1 MLRILVATRNG
12 MHTLDQRG
20 HEAAAHHT
28 GRPVTAVV
36 RDGPQL
42 WAIVEGAQVWHA
54 PDEGEWRHVATL
66 EGVAATSIAMTDA
79 IHVGS
84 SKARLFRLTDGALEP
99 VEAFDAVEGR
109 ESWYTPWGGPP
120 DTRSISEWGADVYV
134 SVHVGGVLHTGDSG
148 GTWNPTIDIDADV
161 HQVATAGGL
170 VLAAGARGL
179 STSTDKGATWSL
191 RTDGLDARYSR
202 AVVVCGD
209 QVLLS
214 ASEGPRGGRAGVY
227 RADLQ
232 VSESAPERFLVAVT
246 NEHDQR
252 TGSSTTEGVNK
263 GSRGLLMQ
271 HELAREEGR
280 VLYAKRAGM
289 VEPVFGQIK
298 EVRGARRFSRRGL
311 RACDAEWS

>member
-1 MLRILVATRNG
+1 MLRILVATRDG
-12 MHTLDQRG
+12 VHTLDQRG
-20 HEAAAHHT
+20 HDAAVEHA
-28 GRPVTAVV
+28 GRSVTAIV

-42 WAIVEGAQVWHA
+42 WAILDREQVWHA
-54 PDEGEWRHVATL
+54 PDEREWRHVATL
-66 EGVAATSIAMTDA
+66 EGVAATCIAMTDA

-99 VEAFDAVEGR
+99 VEAFDAAEGR
-109 ESWYTPWGGPP
+109 DSWYTPWGGPP

-134 SVHVGGVLHTGDSG
+134 NVHVGGVLHTEDSG
-148 GTWNPTIDIDADV
+148 RTWNPTIDIDADV

-179 STSTDKGATWSL
+179 STSTDKGVTWSL

-227 RADLQ
+227 RADL
-232 VSESAPERFLVAVT
+232 AGGAFERC
-246 NEHDQR
+246 R
-252 TGSSTTEGVNK
+252 TGLPEWFDENIDTYCLDALND
-263 GSRGLLMQ
+263 GSYAAFGT
-271 HELAREEGR
+271 ADGR
-280 VLYAKRAGM
+280 VYGSDD
-289 VEPVFGQIK
+289 G
-298 EVRGARRFSRRGL
+298 GL
-311 RACDAEWS
+311 RWLELITGLPSVQHLLLVPD

>member
-1 MLRILVATRNG
+1 MLRILVATRDG
-12 MHTLDQRG
+12 VHTLDQRG
-20 HEAAAHHT
+20 HDAAVEHA
-28 GRPVTAVV
+28 GRSVTAVV

-42 WAIVEGAQVWHA
+42 WAILDREQVWHA
-54 PDEGEWRHVATL
+54 PDEGKWRHVATL
-66 EGVAATSIAMTDA
+66 EGVAATCIAMTDA

-84 SKARLFRLTDGALEP
+84 SNARLFRLTDGALEP
-99 VEAFDAVEGR
+99 VEAFDAAEGR

-134 SVHVGGVLHTGDSG
+134 NVHVGGVLHTEDSG
-148 GTWNPTIDIDADV
+148 RTWNPTIDIDADV

-214 ASEGPRGGRAGVY
+214 ASDGPRGGRAGVY
-227 RADLQ
+227 RADL
-232 VSESAPERFLVAVT
+232 AGGAFERC
-246 NEHDQR
+246 R
-252 TGSSTTEGVNK
+252 TGLPEWFDENIDTYCLDALND
-263 GSRGLLMQ
+263 GSYAAFGT
-271 HELAREEGR
+271 ADGR
-280 VLYAKRAGM
+280 VYGSDD
-289 VEPVFGQIK
+289 G
-298 EVRGARRFSRRGL
+298 GL
-311 RACDAEWS
+311 RWLELITGLPSVQHLLLVPD